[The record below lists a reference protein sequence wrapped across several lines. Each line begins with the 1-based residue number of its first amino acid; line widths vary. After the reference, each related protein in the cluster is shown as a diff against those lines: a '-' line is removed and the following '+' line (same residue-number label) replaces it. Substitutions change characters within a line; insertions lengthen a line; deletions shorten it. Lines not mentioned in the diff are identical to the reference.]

1 MAKRRLQSLWLFLVL
16 LFLYAPILLLAV
28 YSFTDAAMIG
38 SIRSFSL
45 HNYVSLFTM
54 EELRDMILGTLVLT
68 LAVAVIST
76 LLGTLRAVGAFY
88 AGGKKKR
95 VMDLFN
101 QIPVV
106 NADVV
111 TGFSVCVLMIVLL
124 EVDKSTY
131 LPLVVGLSCLSTPF
145 VYLSVLPRLKQ
156 MDPGLYEAALDLGCT
171 PADALRKVVFPQIA
185 PGVISGFLL
194 SVTLTLDDYFITTYT
209 KPAAFDTIST
219 YVVNATK
226 GAQTQVKT
234 ALWALSTVIFLVA
247 VLAVVLMNRTRTSEK
262 TSGGRREEGR

>member
-76 LLGTLRAVGAFY
+76 LLGTLGAVGAFY

-124 EVDKSTY
+124 GVDKSTY

-185 PGVISGFLL
+185 PGVISGFF
-194 SVTLTLDDYFITTYT
+194 SVCD
-209 KPAAFDTIST
+209 PHA
-219 YVVNATK
+219 
-226 GAQTQVKT
+226 G
-234 ALWALSTVIFLVA
+234 
-247 VLAVVLMNRTRTSEK
+247 
-262 TSGGRREEGR
+262 

>member
-76 LLGTLRAVGAFY
+76 LLGTLGAVGAFY

-131 LPLVVGLSCLSTPF
+131 LPLVVGPLRGGAGS
-145 VYLSVLPRLKQ
+145 
-156 MDPGLYEAALDLGCT
+156 GLYA
-171 PADALRKVVFPQIA
+171 
-185 PGVISGFLL
+185 
-194 SVTLTLDDYFITTYT
+194 
-209 KPAAFDTIST
+209 
-219 YVVNATK
+219 
-226 GAQTQVKT
+226 
-234 ALWALSTVIFLVA
+234 
-247 VLAVVLMNRTRTSEK
+247 
-262 TSGGRREEGR
+262 GGRPAEGGVSPDCSRRYLGVSSVCDPHAG